1 VTLPGVSRRV
11 WLVLGCAL
19 LVPIVPF
26 AVLGELPGERW
37 LSAQGDDALRF
48 GATGAGL
55 LALDV
60 LLPIPSSV
68 LGALLGG
75 RLGFVA
81 GAAWAFSGL
90 FAGQCLGYAL
100 GRLLPSRLSSELPAA
115 PSVAVVLV
123 SRPVPVLAEAVA
135 LAAGATRLPLPRYL
149 IAGGLGNAAYA
160 LSMAGSGAALLPEG
174 LAGPGLA
181 PPLLVPV
188 AAWLLWRRFQVKSG
202 KSSPGSG

>member
-1 VTLPGVSRRV
+1 M
-11 WLVLGCAL
+11 LVLGCAV
-19 LVPIVPF
+19 LVPLVPF

-37 LSAQGDDALRF
+37 LSAQGDDAFAF

-75 RLGFVA
+75 RLGLWPGF
-81 GAAWAFSGL
+81 AWALLGL
-90 FAGQCLGYAL
+90 LTGQSLGYAL
-100 GRLLPSRLSSELPAA
+100 GRLLPARFASELPAA
-115 PSVAVVLV
+115 AADGMTAAIVLV

-135 LAAGATRLPLPRYL
+135 IAAGVERMPLARFML
-149 IAGGLGNAAYA
+149 AGALGNAAYA
-160 LSMAGSGAALLPEG
+160 FAMAGSGAALLPEG

-188 AAWLLWRRFQVKSG
+188 VAWWLWRRTRTR
-202 KSSPGSG
+202 

>member
-1 VTLPGVSRRV
+1 MT
-11 WLVLGCAL
+11 LVLCCAV
-19 LVPIVPF
+19 LVPLVPF

-37 LSAQGDDALRF
+37 LSAQGDDAFAF

-75 RLGFVA
+75 RLGLWPGF
-81 GAAWAFSGL
+81 AWALLGL
-90 FAGQCLGYAL
+90 LTGQSLGYAL
-100 GRLLPSRLSSELPAA
+100 GRLLPARFASELPAA
-115 PSVAVVLV
+115 PSAAIVLV

-135 LAAGATRLPLPRYL
+135 IAAGVERMPLARFML
-149 IAGGLGNAAYA
+149 AGALGNAAYA
-160 LSMAGSGAALLPEG
+160 FAMAGSGAALLPEG

-188 AAWLLWRRFQVKSG
+188 LAWWLWRRTRAR
-202 KSSPGSG
+202 